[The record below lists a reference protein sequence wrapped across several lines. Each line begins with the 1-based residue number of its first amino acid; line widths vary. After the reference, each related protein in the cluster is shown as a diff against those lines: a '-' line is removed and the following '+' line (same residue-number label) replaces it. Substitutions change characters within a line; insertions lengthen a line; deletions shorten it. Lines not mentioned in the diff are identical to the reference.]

1 MRTGKDLILAT
12 REYAQDNSAQSWTVI
27 LSTASLLASVA
38 IVIVLLPFWFLQL
51 PASVLLGLLMVRMFV
66 IYHDHQHHA
75 ILPRSKAAKVLMRL
89 WGIFAM
95 TPSCIWQHSH
105 NHHHN
110 HNSKLR
116 STHIG
121 SYPVMTTERY
131 NNSSKQEQ
139 AKYLMMRHPVT
150 ILFGYFTVFILGMC
164 IVPMLE
170 NIKANKDSLYALVC
184 HVLLYALVIVTLGWQ
199 VAFFA
204 LLLPFFV
211 ASALGSY
218 LFYAQHNFPMVVFKE
233 KAGWSYEG
241 AALDSSSY
249 CKMGAFMNYMT
260 ANIGYHHIH
269 HLNAKIPFYRLPEV
283 YAELPELQTSRV
295 TSLHPKEILRCLS
308 LKVWDVEQQKL
319 LPLKEAFGT
328 Q

>member
-12 REYAQDNSAQSWTVI
+12 REFAQDNTAKSWTAIV
-27 LSTASLLASVA
+27 STALLMLAATCA
-38 IVIVLLPFWFLQL
+38 ILFFANWWFLQL
-51 PASVLLGLLMVRMFV
+51 PISLLLGLLMVRMFV
-66 IYHDHQHHA
+66 IYHDHQQHA
-75 ILPRSKAAKVLMRL
+75 ILPRSKLAKVIMRA

-131 NNSSKQEQ
+131 KNSSQQERK
-139 AKYLMMRHPVT
+139 KYLMMCHPVT
-150 ILFGYFTVFILGMC
+150 ILLGYFTVFILGMC

-170 NIKANKDSLYALVC
+170 NLKANKDSLLALIF
-184 HVLLYALVIVTLGWQ
+184 HALLYAIVTVTLGWQ
-199 VAFFA
+199 MAFFA
-204 LLLPFFV
+204 LFLPFFI

-218 LFYAQHNFPMVVFKE
+218 LFYAQHNFPLVIFREKE
-233 KAGWSYEG
+233 GWSYEC

-249 CKMGAFMNYMT
+249 CKMGPFMNYMT
-260 ANIGYHHIH
+260 GNIGYHHIH
-269 HLNAKIPFYRLPEV
+269 HLNAKIPFYRLPEA
-283 YAELPELQTSRV
+283 YAKMPELQTHRT
-295 TSLHPKEILRCLS
+295 TSLSPQEVLRCLS

-319 LPLKEAFGT
+319 LPLKEALAN
-328 Q
+328 